1 MTKSKPSKEKTN
13 WMDLWNLKK
22 KESLPEEI
30 LAKRKKLK

>member
-13 WMDLWNLKK
+13 WMDLWNLKR
-22 KESLPEEI
+22 KEFSPEVI